1 MNIAEQMKD
10 VLKEEIKAAVL
21 KAGLAEESQIPNVVL
36 ETPKDKTHGDY
47 STNMAMQLARVAKKA
62 PRQIAEEIVAHFDK
76 GKASIEKLDIAGPG
90 FINFYMNNQYLTKL
104 IPSVLEA
111 GEAYGETNIGNG
123 ERVQVEFV
131 SANPTG
137 DLHLGHARGAA
148 VGDSLCNVL
157 SKAGYD
163 VSREY
168 YINDAG
174 NQINNLAL
182 SVEVRYFE
190 ALGLEKPMPED
201 GYRGE
206 DIIAIGK
213 RLAEEYGDRFVNE
226 EESERLAFFREY
238 GLKYELEKL
247 RKDLEN
253 FRVPFDVWYSETS
266 LYQNGK
272 IDKALEALREKG
284 HVYEEDGATWFR
296 STTFGDDKDRVLIKK
311 DGTYTYL
318 LPDIAYHKD
327 KLDRGF
333 DKLINVWGADH
344 HGYIPRMKAAIE
356 ALGYEKGTLEVEII
370 QLVHLYKNG
379 EKIKMSKRTG
389 KAVTMRDL
397 IEEVGLD
404 AVRYFFAMRSADTH
418 MDFDLDLAVS
428 TSNENPVYYAQYAH
442 ARICSMLRQGEE
454 QGLKPAADL
463 DFSHIQSEK
472 EYDLLKTIGGFPE
485 AVAEAAEKRIP
496 HRVTNYIYD
505 LASALHSFYN
515 AEKVIDPENEE
526 KSRARLALM
535 KATQITLNN
544 ALQLIGVS
552 APGKNVITIKRT
564 KSSGFVL
571 FL

>member
-21 KAGLAEESQIPNVVL
+21 KAGLADESQIPNVIL

-47 STNMAMQLARVAKKA
+47 STNMAMQLARIAKKA
-62 PRQIAEEIVAHFDK
+62 PRQIAEDIVASFDK

-90 FINFYMNNQYLTKL
+90 FINFYMDNQYLTKL

-123 ERVQVEFV
+123 ERIQVEFV

-157 SKAGYD
+157 AKAGYD

-190 ALGLEKPMPED
+190 ALGLEKEMPED

-213 RLAEEYGDRFVNE
+213 RLAEEYGDRFVKE
-226 EESERLAFFREY
+226 EESERQKFFREY

-247 RKDLEN
+247 RVDLEN
-253 FRVPFDVWYSETS
+253 FRVPFNVWYSETS
-266 LYQNGK
+266 LYENGK
-272 IDKALEALREKG
+272 IDKALEALRKQG

-356 ALGYEKGTLEVEII
+356 ALGYQKGTLEVEII

-379 EKIKMSKRTG
+379 EKMKMSKRTG

-428 TSNENPVYYAQYAH
+428 TSNDNPVYYAQYAH

-454 QGLKPAADL
+454 QGLTPAADL
-463 DFSHIQSEK
+463 DFSAVNSEK

-505 LASALHSFYN
+505 LAASLHSFYN

-552 APGKNVITIKRT
+552 APEKM
-564 KSSGFVL
+564 
-571 FL
+571 

>member
-47 STNMAMQLARVAKKA
+47 STNMAMQLARIAKKA
-62 PRQIAEEIVAHFDK
+62 PRQIAEEIVTSFDK

-90 FINFYMNNQYLTKL
+90 FINFYMDNQYLTKL

-157 SKAGYD
+157 AKAGYD

-206 DIIAIGK
+206 DIISIGK

-247 RKDLEN
+247 RVDLEN

-272 IDKALEALREKG
+272 IDKALDALREKG

-333 DKLINVWGADH
+333 DKLVNVWGADH

-379 EKIKMSKRTG
+379 EKMKMSKRTG

-397 IEEVGLD
+397 IDEVGLD

-454 QGLKPAADL
+454 QGLTPAADL
-463 DFSHIQSEK
+463 DFSPIQSEK

-552 APGKNVITIKRT
+552 APEKM
-564 KSSGFVL
+564 
-571 FL
+571 

>member
-10 VLKEEIKAAVL
+10 VLKDEIKAAVL
-21 KAGLAEESQIPNVVL
+21 KAGLAEESQIPNVIL

-47 STNMAMQLARVAKKA
+47 STNMAMQLARIAKKA
-62 PRQIAEEIVAHFDK
+62 PRQIAEDIVASFDK

-90 FINFYMNNQYLTKL
+90 FINFYMDNQYLTKL

-123 ERVQVEFV
+123 ERIQVEFV

-157 SKAGYD
+157 AKAGYD

-190 ALGLEKPMPED
+190 ALGLEKEMPED

-213 RLAEEYGDRFVNE
+213 RLAEEYGDRFVKE
-226 EESERLAFFREY
+226 EESERQKFFREY

-247 RKDLEN
+247 RVDLEN
-253 FRVPFDVWYSETS
+253 FRVPFNVWYSETS
-266 LYQNGK
+266 LYENGK
-272 IDKALEALREKG
+272 IDKALEALRKQG

-356 ALGYEKGTLEVEII
+356 ALGYQKGTLEVEII

-379 EKIKMSKRTG
+379 EKMKMSKRTG

-428 TSNENPVYYAQYAH
+428 TSNDNPVYYAQYAH

-454 QGLKPAADL
+454 QGLTPAADL
-463 DFSHIQSEK
+463 DFSAVNSEK

-505 LASALHSFYN
+505 LAASLHSFYN

-552 APGKNVITIKRT
+552 APEKM
-564 KSSGFVL
+564 
-571 FL
+571 

>member
-21 KAGLAEESQIPNVVL
+21 KAGLAEESQLPNVIL

-47 STNMAMQLARVAKKA
+47 STNMAMQLARIAKKA

-123 ERVQVEFV
+123 ERVQIEFV

-190 ALGLEKPMPED
+190 ALGLEKTMPED

-226 EESERLAFFREY
+226 EESERLAFFRDY

-296 STTFGDDKDRVLIKK
+296 STAFGDDKDRVLIKK
-311 DGTYTYL
+311 DGSYTYL

-379 EKIKMSKRTG
+379 EKMKMSKRTG

-505 LASALHSFYN
+505 LASSLHSFYN

-552 APGKNVITIKRT
+552 APEKM
-564 KSSGFVL
+564 
-571 FL
+571 